1 MRGVVLTAVMAIA
14 ATGAQ
19 AADMPDFLRG
29 GFTDGLSHSVSSWS
43 GFYAGGSASY
53 SSAADDFGRAL
64 TGQTNFIYRDS
75 VLEDPTS
82 QLSALSKANTQ
93 GAGFGGFAGYN
104 WQLDDIVLGVEGTY
118 TWVNLTASSKDS
130 IGPFAIVN
138 PAGDTPPPNTTDVYG
153 VTVAGSA
160 SAQVKDMVTL
170 RGRAGWACDDF
181 LPYMFG
187 GLAVGRMDVARE
199 VTTTTTLRQDV
210 TTTSLFG
217 VTTTVRGVTNLI
229 PSLSVTN
236 SQERTDNYVLGW
248 TAGLG
253 FEYRLYGGLF
263 MRAEY
268 EHVQFVDVENIGVT
282 LNTGRVGLG
291 YKF

>member
-29 GFTDGLSHSVSSWS
+29 GFTDGLSHSVSRWD

-53 SSAADDFGRAL
+53 STAAGDFSRAL

-75 VLEDPTS
+75 TLEGPTS
-82 QLSALSKANTQ
+82 QLAALGNTNTQ
-93 GAGFGGFAGYN
+93 GTGFGGFAGYN
-104 WQLDDIVLGVEGTY
+104 WQLDDVVLGVEANY
-118 TWVNLTASSKDS
+118 NWVNLTASSKGS
-130 IGPFAIVN
+130 IGPLLITN
-138 PAGDTPPPNTTDVYG
+138 PPGETPPPNTTDIYS
-153 VTVAGSA
+153 VTVAGAA
-160 SAQVKDMVTL
+160 SAQVKDMVTF

-187 GLAVGRMDVARE
+187 GLAVGRMDVSRSVSTTTTKE
-199 VTTTTTLRQDV
+199 QITTSTDLLGRVTTTTI
-210 TTTSLFG
+210 G
-217 VTTTVRGVTNLI
+217 PGLI
-229 PSLSVTN
+229 SSLSLTD
-236 SQERTDNYVLGW
+236 SQERTNNYVLGW

-268 EHVQFVDVENIGVT
+268 EHVQFVQVENIGVT